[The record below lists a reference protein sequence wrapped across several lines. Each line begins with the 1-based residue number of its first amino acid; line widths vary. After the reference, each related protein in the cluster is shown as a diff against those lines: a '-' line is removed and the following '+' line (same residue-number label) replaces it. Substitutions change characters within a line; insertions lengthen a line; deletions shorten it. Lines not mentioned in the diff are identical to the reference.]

1 MTEIVK
7 NNSSIT
13 FDLLET
19 SNGGTAQPESGGVFN
34 NLFGVIDTE
43 DITHMKDTKINAEE
57 FDFADMDMKEVVN
70 ILKNPD
76 LNLSEDIIASIK
88 NRLKELFEKIHL
100 GDMGMDSVESEEQN
114 SSANVNFLNIMA
126 FLEELESLLTSNQN
140 SRDIKQK
147 IETILDQVRTKLNEQ
162 VKAFIRKKIQA
173 QHTTK
178 YDKKIVPED
187 QKNNLDDNKQAFHNK
202 DNQSVV
208 KTNPNGTE
216 LKKSNIALTKNG
228 INVEPPKKL
237 PSKTVSLN
245 ISQSSE
251 KKSDASNDA
260 GKKVSQL
267 KSDTLT
273 QTATNTGL
281 SKDLNLESNLLRQP
295 LTLINKLDTASNLV
309 QSNVQKPSLFN
320 QENNDKLLQNLNMLS
335 KNWGNKLIEKIEKS
349 IVDGVEE
356 IEISLTPKSLG
367 RLNVTINMQ
376 DTIAK
381 ISITAESANAA
392 ALLADAGSKLSQMME
407 LSGLKLASLQTQAH
421 QFGGNQKERGRAHK
435 VASTTKKANIEE
447 GSTPIENISKIKS
460 TNDGLNLIA

>member
-1 MTEIVK
+1 M
-7 NNSSIT
+7 
-13 FDLLET
+13 
-19 SNGGTAQPESGGVFN
+19 
-34 NLFGVIDTE
+34 
-43 DITHMKDTKINAEE
+43 
-57 FDFADMDMKEVVN
+57 
-70 ILKNPD
+70 
-76 LNLSEDIIASIK
+76 
-88 NRLKELFEKIHL
+88 
-100 GDMGMDSVESEEQN
+100 
-114 SSANVNFLNIMA
+114 
-126 FLEELESLLTSNQN
+126 
-140 SRDIKQK
+140 
-147 IETILDQVRTKLNEQ
+147 
-162 VKAFIRKKIQA
+162 
-173 QHTTK
+173 
-178 YDKKIVPED
+178 
-187 QKNNLDDNKQAFHNK
+187 
-202 DNQSVV
+202 
-208 KTNPNGTE
+208 
-216 LKKSNIALTKNG
+216 TKNG
-228 INVEPPKKL
+228 INVEPKKKL

-309 QSNVQKPSLFN
+309 QSTVQKPSLFN

-421 QFGGNQKERGRAHK
+421 QFGGNQKERGRTHK